1 MYVALSLAVLVQYVA
16 AGPWFEMSQAR
27 HVQADIKLGR
37 DIEHIFHDFKV
48 AHSKFYLL
56 LYISRLSHLWQMDV
70 PILII

>member
-27 HVQADIKLGR
+27 HVQADIELGR

-48 AHSKFYLL
+48 AHSKFNLL
-56 LYISRLSHLWQMDV
+56 LFISRLSRL
-70 PILII
+70 